1 MYTYD
6 PASSVWLDPIQ
17 YRPGT
22 PVLVGFPYSGSGT
35 AAFSVWRSHIP
46 QDFSLI
52 AVRLP
57 GRESRLD
64 EELRTDMKG
73 IAVDVAA
80 ELHQL
85 NAPIIP
91 MGISA
96 GALLGYQVARE
107 LATTDTEVP
116 LLVVLSEGGPPRT
129 GERPETGYIH
139 ELPDEEFIEV
149 LDKGYRAIP
158 PAIAENQEL
167 LELMLPVMRADA
179 ALLET
184 YAMDTDPPLDCGVL
198 ALLGT
203 EDPVVTLRAS
213 ISWQAVSSDLRVRSF
228 PGGHFFFRDQP
239 AAVMAA
245 VVERAR
251 KCVGQTSVT

>member
-1 MYTYD
+1 MNTYD
-6 PASSVWLDPIQ
+6 FDSSVWLDPIQ
-17 YRPGT
+17 YRKGT

-35 AAFSVWRSHIP
+35 AAFSVWRSLVP
-46 QDFSLI
+46 NDFSLI

-64 EELRTDMKG
+64 EELRTDIRS

-80 ELHQL
+80 ELRQL

-91 MGISA
+91 FGISA

-107 LATTDTEVP
+107 LAPTDTELP
-116 LLVVLSEGGPPRT
+116 LVVVLSEGGPPRT
-129 GERPETGYIH
+129 GERPSNGYIH
-139 ELPDEEFIEV
+139 EMSDDEFLEV
-149 LDKGYRAIP
+149 LDKGYHAIP
-158 PAIAENQEL
+158 PAIAENKEL
-167 LELMLPVMRADA
+167 LDLMLPVMRADA

-184 YAMDTDPPLDCGVL
+184 YAMDTDPPLKCGVL

-203 EDPVVTLRAS
+203 EDPVVTLRS
-213 ISWQAVSSDLRVRSF
+213 STSWKAVANDLRVRSF

-245 VVERAR
+245 IVERAR
-251 KCVGQTSVT
+251 KCVGQPCG